1 MAIDVIKQLEA
12 AKAKVAELESTL
24 EKEIK
29 QKLSRLHAEFGFSD
43 LESFI
48 KALKYAAGAPRPGR
62 PAKAAKAPKAVKA
75 PKAPKAAK
83 VVKEVKVEAPLEEAS
98 KAEKAPKAAGKKRG
112 KRARITPELK
122 AQVKTL
128 VEAGKT
134 GAVIAK
140 ELGISLPSVQNIKKE
155 FGLVKA
161 RK

>member
-12 AKAKVAELESTL
+12 AKAKVAELESSL

-29 QKLSRLHAEFGFSD
+29 QKLSRLHTEFGFAD
-43 LESFI
+43 IESFI

-62 PAKAAKAPKAVKA
+62 KPGRPVKAAKAAKVEKA
-75 PKAPKAAK
+75 PAPAPAA
-83 VVKEVKVEAPLEEAS
+83 APAVAAP

-122 AQVKTL
+122 AQVKAL

>member
-1 MAIDVIKQLEA
+1 MEA
-12 AKAKVAELESTL
+12 AKAKVAELENSL

-29 QKLSRLHAEFGFSD
+29 QKLSRLHTEFGFSD

-62 PAKAAKAPKAVKA
+62 KPGRPAKAAKAAKVEKA
-75 PKAPKAAK
+75 PAVAP
-83 VVKEVKVEAPLEEAS
+83 

-155 FGLVKA
+155 FGLVKK
-161 RK
+161 RG

>member
-12 AKAKVAELESTL
+12 AKAKVAELENSL

-29 QKLSRLHAEFGFSD
+29 QKLSSLHVEYGFSD

-48 KALKYAAGAPRPGR
+48 KALKYASGAPRPGR
-62 PAKAAKAPKAVKA
+62 KPGRKPGRPANAEKAVVVAEAAAPKA
-75 PKAPKAAK
+75 PKAPK
-83 VVKEVKVEAPLEEAS
+83 
-98 KAEKAPKAAGKKRG
+98 AGKKRG

-122 AQVKTL
+122 AQVKAS

-155 FGLVKA
+155 FGLVKS
-161 RK
+161 RS

>member
-12 AKAKVAELESTL
+12 AKAKVAELENSL

-29 QKLSRLHAEFGFSD
+29 QKLSRLHSEFGFSD

-62 PAKAAKAPKAVKA
+62 KPGRPAKAAKVAKVEKA
-75 PKAPKAAK
+75 PAPAVAAVPA
-83 VVKEVKVEAPLEEAS
+83 VVAP

-155 FGLVKA
+155 FGLVKK
-161 RK
+161 RG

>member
-12 AKAKVAELESTL
+12 AKAKVAELENSL

-29 QKLSRLHAEFGFSD
+29 QKLSRLHTEFGFSD

-48 KALKYAAGAPRPGR
+48 KALRYAAGAPRPGR
-62 PAKAAKAPKAVKA
+62 KPGRPAKAAKAAKVEKA
-75 PKAPKAAK
+75 PAPAVAVAAA
-83 VVKEVKVEAPLEEAS
+83 VAP

-122 AQVKTL
+122 AEVKAA

-155 FGLVKA
+155 FGLVKK
-161 RK
+161 RG

>member
-12 AKAKVAELESTL
+12 AKAKVAELENSL

-29 QKLSRLHAEFGFSD
+29 QKLSRLHTEFGFSD

-62 PAKAAKAPKAVKA
+62 KPGRPAKAAKAAKVEKA
-75 PKAPKAAK
+75 PAVAP
-83 VVKEVKVEAPLEEAS
+83 

-155 FGLVKA
+155 FGLVKK
-161 RK
+161 RG